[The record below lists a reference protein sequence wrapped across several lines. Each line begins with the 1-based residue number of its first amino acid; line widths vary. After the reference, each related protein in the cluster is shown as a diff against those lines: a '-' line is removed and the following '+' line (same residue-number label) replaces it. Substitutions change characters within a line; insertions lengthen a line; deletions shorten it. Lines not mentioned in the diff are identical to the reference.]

1 MQVLKVLDVFL
12 DENVHCCSPQQLA
25 HTDEPNLFIPG
36 AYAWESEGKILV
48 AVIKPSGPVTLEG
61 FGLLLEDS
69 RQEVTKLD
77 GINIIPLAQGLL
89 KKDLSR
95 LDQHFMKLIEEFKN
109 VAGMFPATEYENENL
124 D

>member
-1 MQVLKVLDVFL
+1 MQVAKVLDVFL

-25 HTDEPNLFIPG
+25 HTDEPILFIPG
-36 AYAWESEGKILV
+36 AYAWENDGRILV
-48 AVIKPSGPVTLEG
+48 AVVKPSGPVSLEG

-77 GINIIPLAQGLL
+77 GIKLIPLAEGLL

-95 LDQHFMKLIEEFKN
+95 LDQHFMKLIEIFKE
-109 VAGMFPATEYENENL
+109 VAGMFPATELNAE